1 MGDTLQYEN
10 FDCSFLRCRQPGRC
24 DPPHAATYTY
34 PVHTVAKSTIKF
46 KTAGFE
52 PVVADTP
59 ADTQKIE
66 LVEKEHEQEIL
77 TPAVTYA
84 HAPVLSYAHA
94 PVAVAPAVA
103 HVAAAA
109 PVAVA
114 HAAPAV
120 TYGLGGFP
128 FAIPAIA
135 AAPAEAEAAAEEV
148 VEA

>member
-46 KTAGFE
+46 KTASLE

-84 HAPVLSYAHA
+84 HAPVVSYAHAAPVVSYAHA
-94 PVAVAPAVA
+94 PVA
-103 HVAAAA
+103 HVA
-109 PVAVA
+109 
-114 HAAPAV
+114 AAPAV
-120 TYGLGGFP
+120 TYGLAGFP
-128 FAIPAIA
+128 FAIPAV
-135 AAPAEAEAAAEEV
+135 AAPEAEAEAAEEAV
-148 VEA
+148 VEEA